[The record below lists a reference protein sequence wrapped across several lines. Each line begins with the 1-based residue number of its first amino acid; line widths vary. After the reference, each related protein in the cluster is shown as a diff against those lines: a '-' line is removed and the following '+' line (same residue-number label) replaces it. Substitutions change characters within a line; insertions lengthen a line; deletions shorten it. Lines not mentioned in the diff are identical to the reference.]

1 MSGSLLQY
9 QDNLRLY
16 INTQNLGGN
25 APRAP
30 GGEVAPHAVLLP
42 LTDRCPSPT
51 ATPHRSYPSPT
62 AAPHRPLPLVSPT
75 DFPHRPTA
83 HTVTFSPS
91 PPSGGPF
98 LPASP
103 HPAQHQRSP
112 SRGKLRAPA
121 RLPPRLCSGCARGAS
136 LHNIW
141 PHMLSLGE
149 APCTGTFTPAG
160 VSTWRILPCLLQH
173 GQEKPRPHT

>member
-9 QDNLRLY
+9 QDNLYKHSKFL
-16 INTQNLGGN
+16 IWGGTRP
-25 APRAP
+25 APP
-30 GGEVAPHAVLLP
+30 VGK
-42 LTDRCPSPT
+42 SPR
-51 ATPHRSYPSPT
+51 TPCCYPSPT

-103 HPAQHQRSP
+103 HHAQHQRSP

-160 VSTWRILPCLLQH
+160 VSTWRILPCLLPH

>member
-1 MSGSLLQY
+1 M
-9 QDNLRLY
+9 
-16 INTQNLGGN
+16 GGN

-42 LTDRCPSPT
+42 LTDRYPLPT

-62 AAPHRPLPLVSPT
+62 VIPLTEAKLPLVSPT
-75 DFPHRPTA
+75 AFPHRPTA
-83 HTVTFSPS
+83 HTVTFSHS

-103 HPAQHQRSP
+103 HHAQHQRRSP
-112 SRGKLRAPA
+112 SQGKFRAPA

-136 LHNIW
+136 LHTIR
-141 PHMLSLGE
+141 PRMLSSEE

-160 VSTWRILPCLLQH
+160 ASTWRILPYLLSH
-173 GQEKPRPHT
+173 DQEKPRPHT